1 MIRAGAIAA
10 FDAWA
15 AAREAQI
22 RRWFVLAVET
32 RGAEFALTKQA
43 EWLAH
48 QRMDIH
54 ELRLKIRLGSEL

>member
-1 MIRAGAIAA
+1 MIRVGAIVA

-22 RRWFVLAVET
+22 RRWFHIAVEV
-32 RGAEFALTKQA
+32 RGAEFTSRKQA